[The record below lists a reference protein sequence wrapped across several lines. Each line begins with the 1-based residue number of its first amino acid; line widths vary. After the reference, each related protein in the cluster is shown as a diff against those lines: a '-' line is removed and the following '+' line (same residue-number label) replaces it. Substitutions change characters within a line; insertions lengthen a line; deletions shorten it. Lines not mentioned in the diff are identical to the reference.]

1 MKKIATAKT
10 AKTTATTKTAVTE
23 KVCTVCG
30 KVLPIDAFRTHKS
43 GFVLN
48 QCKECERIAGKEF
61 AKKLKAFK
69 DLKTQPLKFQI
80 ECQPNLPS
88 NYSFANSAR
97 AKAKKGNPTAPVA
110 KTAAPATFNVT
121 TKNGKSYEVSSTPIS
136 GGRKIVSTASDK
148 VLFVAPGVTRDE
160 ARAIYATYAKVSYTG
175 ISASLV
181 D

>member
-10 AKTTATTKTAVTE
+10 AKATAKAEVTE
-23 KVCTVCG
+23 KVCTRCG

-48 QCKECERIAGKEF
+48 QCKECERIA
-61 AKKLKAFK
+61 
-69 DLKTQPLKFQI
+69 
-80 ECQPNLPS
+80 N
-88 NYSFANSAR
+88 NAR
-97 AKAKKGNPTAPVA
+97 AKAKKGTATVA
-110 KTAAPATFNVT
+110 KVAAPATPTTFNVT
-121 TKNGKSYEVSSTPIS
+121 TKNGKSYNVSSTPIS

>member
-43 GFVLN
+43 SGFVLN
-48 QCKECERIAGKEF
+48 QCKECERIA
-61 AKKLKAFK
+61 
-69 DLKTQPLKFQI
+69 
-80 ECQPNLPS
+80 N
-88 NYSFANSAR
+88 NNR

-110 KTAAPATFNVT
+110 KVAAPATFNVT